1 MQKFCI
7 VFVASLFLAVASA
20 CAASLSIKFT
30 NMSGDSIETLT
41 ATSKDATEMSVQN
54 ILASPIASGE
64 IGEATI
70 EASENTCVFK
80 LRFTFASG
88 KTLERPDTDLCQTDS
103 IVVE

>member
-30 NMSGDSIETLT
+30 NMSGDSIAALT
-41 ATSKDATEMSVQN
+41 ATPKGATVVSTQN

-64 IGEATI
+64 FGEVAI
-70 EASENTCVFK
+70 EASENACVFN